1 MHELPINKNKIVALA
16 EKARHYNIFPIFMS
30 HYLPESKVQQHPIS
44 QLLGELVE
52 EALEFLLI
60 ATNEEIETL
69 IDSFPHGI
77 KMFVEYGTGLKEEQ
91 LRRIAL
97 YYIIVMV
104 ERIYFSFKDVI
115 NENTKSSSVLEIYPE
130 LKNFFDK
137 DGLLNISDDFILHD
151 GGIEYKKH
159 MLHYHQLLRRGFTS
173 NPNFDFTIRFLQYYQ
188 NTKPNNRFRVAIDHR
203 RIMTKEFY
211 SQIAEFDT
219 WFGLSFNKAKIDD
232 PNEVGLTVVKRNKNS
247 LFELTN
253 KLDRTEFFWFYR
265 DGIKTFEVEEISD
278 QDYCFDNYNFNRY
291 IHSERD
297 IGNKITR
304 HLDGAVKVYL
314 KDTYADRKNS
324 NIPKEMKCYKKIK
337 LWRIDGDIDFDSWI
351 NLISFFYKGN
361 EMIIEYFN
369 PEEFKQIFELRVRD
383 SEAWERQQRR
393 K

>member
-1 MHELPINKNKIVALA
+1 MHELPIDKNKIVALSK
-16 EKARHYNIFPIFMS
+16 KAKHYNIFPIF
-30 HYLPESKVQQHPIS
+30 LPRYFPGTQQHPIS

-52 EALEFLLI
+52 DALAFLLI
-60 ATNEEIETL
+60 ATNKEVEAL
-69 IDSFPHGI
+69 LDSFPAGI
-77 KMFVEYGTGLKEEQ
+77 KMLVEHTTGLKEER

-97 YYIIVMV
+97 YYIVVMV
-104 ERIYFSFKDVI
+104 ERIYFSFKEVI
-115 NENTKSSSVLEIYPE
+115 NENTNSSSVLEIYPE
-130 LKNFFDK
+130 LKNSFDK
-137 DGLLNISDDFILHD
+137 DGLLNINDDFILHD

-159 MLHYHQLLRRGFTS
+159 ILHYHQLLRRGFTS
-173 NPNFDFTIRFLQYYQ
+173 NPNFDFTALFLQYYQ
-188 NTKPNNRFRVAIDHR
+188 KTKPGNSFRVAIDHH

-211 SQIAEFDT
+211 SQIMEFDT
-219 WFGLSFNKAKIDD
+219 WFGPSFNKAKIDD
-232 PNEVGLTVVKRNKNS
+232 PNETGLTVVKRNKNS

-253 KLDRTEFFWFYR
+253 RLDRTEFFWFYR

-304 HLDGAVKVYL
+304 HIDGAVKVYL

-324 NIPKEMKCYKKIK
+324 YIPKEMKCYKKIK

-369 PEEFKQIFELRVRD
+369 PEEFKQMFELRIRD
-383 SEAWERQQRR
+383 VKAWERQQGEYE
-393 K
+393 